1 MDRFFCPDIANAR
14 RVTLEETESN
24 HLTRVLRHE
33 IGDVVELF
41 DGQGVSVS
49 ARLIAIPKRAALLEL
64 VSEQQHDPPPAISL
78 ILGVAPP
85 KGERLRWLIEKAT
98 ELGVSAIVPLI
109 CERSVVEP
117 RETKLLKLEQAVI
130 AACKQSG
137 RNRLME
143 IQAPC
148 TLKVFLSPDVASTQ
162 VIGDPGGRP
171 FGNCLSGRAEK
182 GRSIRCAIGPEGG
195 FSAAELE
202 AARGLGATPVS
213 LGRNLLR
220 VETAAVAVASAVLLF
235 GPQEAPE

>member
-41 DGQGVSVS
+41 DGLGVSVP

-64 VSEQQHDPPPAISL
+64 VSELQYDGPPAISL
-78 ILGVAPP
+78 TLGVAPP
-85 KGERLRWLIEKAT
+85 KGERLRWLVEKAT

-130 AACKQSG
+130 AACKQCR

-148 TLKVFLSPDVASTQ
+148 AVKEFLAPDVAS
-162 VIGDPGGRP
+162 IRLIAEPGGRP
-171 FGNCLSGRAEK
+171 FRERLSE
-182 GRSIRCAIGPEGG
+182 RSDSDTSLRCAIGPEGG
-195 FSAAELE
+195 FTDGELE
-202 AARGLGATPVS
+202 AARLLGAMPVS
-213 LGRNLLR
+213 LGGNVLR
-220 VETAAVAVASAVLLF
+220 IETAAVAVASAVLLC
-235 GPQEAPE
+235 GPQKGQE